1 MKTSREK
8 YQIGF
13 KREPS
18 WMQRFFIL
26 CSGADREILNE
37 YPTEWNKFAGIG
49 ATIFLTACLALLSGS
64 YAIHFV
70 FEDFWLSFFFGVF
83 WAIVIFNLD
92 RYIVLSLRKP
102 KIPTST
108 DIKRELDPN
117 KKEELQTER
126 RRLLWQQALM
136 ASPRFVIALIIAI
149 TVSKPIELRL
159 FQSRVNKELENI
171 VKSGDEKF
179 DEDNKKIILDFN
191 NQLEEI
197 NKQEQNDKLAVFSN
211 NPIYQNAQE
220 EIPKLENEIAKK
232 EQDISSNIKVIDAN
246 RYKETKYKTKFNPN
260 TGVTDRLPYT
270 VWTPNAI
277 ALSKINE
284 NKILESDRQKSIKD
298 LDTQKQKQS
307 SVEKSLSEQA
317 DAIST
322 KYQASKDYV
331 MQQIQDRNLNYI
343 ANKKR
348 YNEVNMKSADLP
360 ARLEA
365 LGNISSYGNSIWWA
379 SFVITLLFIALETAP
394 VVVKLLTKRGPY
406 DENLDAQE
414 YAVYIEESKK
424 IDSLNREIN
433 EYIKLSNEAAKLNG
447 SLRIQAEKDKLDI
460 ELQNNKKLL
469 DTLADRQR
477 ELAEIYADA
486 WYQEEK
492 EKALQQAKGMYK
504 QAFEPLTQPSPQ
516 SVTQPTSQP
525 LTQPSLQPA
534 LISALPIFDLSKL
547 CEFQWKQKNV
557 LDLIEYYFTVDSSGA
572 SELRY
577 FENNQLSLGSWT
589 FDNAQNELSVNLTS
603 NKVDYEIMEINDS
616 SMSLRNK
623 ATDEILEFYKV

>member
-1 MKTSREK
+1 MKTSKEK

-26 CSGADREILNE
+26 CSGADREILAE

-70 FEDFWLSFFFGVF
+70 FEDFWLSFFFGIF

-108 DIKRELDPN
+108 DIKRESDPN

-159 FQSRVNKELENI
+159 FQSRINKELENI
-171 VKSGDEKF
+171 VKAEDSKF
-179 DEDNKKIILDFN
+179 DEEEQKRIADLN
-191 NQLEEI
+191 NQMAGI
-197 NKQEQNDKLAVFSN
+197 NKQEQDDKSAVFSS
-211 NPIYQNAQE
+211 NPIYQDAKTS
-220 EIPKLENEIAKK
+220 IPKIEA
-232 EQDISSNIKVIDAN
+232 DISN
-246 RYKETKYKTKFNPN
+246 REQ
-260 TGVTDRLPYT
+260 L
-270 VWTPNAI
+270 
-277 ALSKINE
+277 INE
-284 NKILESDRQKSIKD
+284 NKKIIAANQYTETRFRIKVDPITLERRSVPYNVV
-298 LDTQKQKQS
+298 LDNATAKEKKRENEKIQVERDDFMTELTSQKQKQS
-307 SVEKSLSEQA
+307 GVETTLSA
-317 DAIST
+317 DAAAIST
-322 KYQASKDYV
+322 KYQSAKDNIS
-331 MQQIQDRNLNYI
+331 QQITQLNNTYI
-343 ANKKR
+343 QRKNEWIMANKR
-348 YNEVNMKSADLP
+348 SADLP

-414 YAVYIEESKK
+414 YKVYIEESRK

-433 EYIKLSNEAAKLNG
+433 EYIKLSNEAAKLSG
-447 SLRIQAEKDKLDI
+447 SLRIQAEKEKLDI

-469 DTLADRQR
+469 NTLADRQR
-477 ELAEIYADA
+477 ELAEMYADA

-492 EKALQQAKGMYK
+492 EKALQKVKGLYG
-504 QAFEPLTQPSPQ
+504 QAFNPVNHSNSPALAQTPS
-516 SVTQPTSQP
+516 QPTTNSTLQSTVVSSLP
-525 LTQPSLQPA
+525 L
-534 LISALPIFDLSKL
+534 FDLSKL
-547 CEFQWKQKNV
+547 MDIQWKQKNMV
-557 LDLIEYYFTVDSSGA
+557 DLIEYCFTADSSGA
-572 SELRY
+572 NELRY
-577 FENNQLSLGSWT
+577 FENNQMIVGNWT
-589 FDNAQNELSVNLTS
+589 MNNSQNELSIDFLN
-603 NKVDYEIMEINDS
+603 NKVDYEIIEINDR
-616 SMSLRNK
+616 SMSLRNIVSG
-623 ATDEILEFYKV
+623 EILEFDKV